1 MDQWPTDEGASDA
14 EAGRR
19 GSRGNTDRDTELG
32 RVLQTIQQLHSLTFP
47 AEDAT
52 ERMQQVDVVQDELI
66 KQLDEL
72 NLLVQQEIDRLTE
85 NRSVASLPVT
95 APDAV

>member
-1 MDQWPTDEGASDA
+1 MDSWPTSEESSDA
-14 EAGRR
+14 EAGRP
-19 GSRGNTDRDTELG
+19 GDRGNAGRDTELG

-72 NLLVQQEIDRLTE
+72 NILVQQEIDRLTE

-95 APDAV
+95 ALEAV

>member
-1 MDQWPTDEGASDA
+1 MDRWPTNEGASDA
-14 EAGRR
+14 EAGRQ
-19 GSRGNTDRDTELG
+19 GARGNADRDTELG